1 MQFVRQMGSGL
12 LYGLVSVA
20 LVVGGLSLALAE
32 SYIVPH
38 PTVTP
43 SLPAVPPTPT
53 ATSSTPGEPASAPVP
68 TQTPPLINCPP
79 PAGWVLIIVQPGD
92 TLASIAAKY
101 GSSSEGLAAANCLLT
116 QSLAPGYNLYVPN
129 APTASISCGP
139 SPGWI
144 YGYVVQSGDTLS
156 QIAVLYDTTVGD
168 LESANCRSG
177 SEIFVG
183 ERLWVP
189 AIAPGLTLIPDFGT
203 PTEIPTEP
211 LTSTPLPFTATVIPT
226 ATATSTLSLYMPEA
240 ATATIT
246 AFPTGTP

>member
-1 MQFVRQMGSGL
+1 MQFVRQLGSGF

-32 SYIVPH
+32 SYIVPR
-38 PTVTP
+38 PIMTP

-53 ATSSTPGEPASAPVP
+53 APSPGLTESASAPAP

-92 TLASIAAKY
+92 TLAGLAAQY
-101 GSSSEGLAAANCLLT
+101 GSTPAGLAAANCLLT
-116 QSLAPGYNLYVPN
+116 QSLAPGYGLYVPYV
-129 APTASISCGP
+129 PTASIACGP
-139 SPGWI
+139 PLGWI
-144 YGYVVQSGDTLS
+144 YAYVVQSGDTLS
-156 QIAVLYDTTVGD
+156 EIADLYDITVGD
-168 LESANCRSG
+168 LKLANCKSG

-189 AIAPGLTLIPDFGT
+189 ALVPGLTIIPIFDT
-203 PTEIPTEP
+203 PTEVPTEP
-211 LTSTPLPFTATVIPT
+211 LTLTPLPFTATVYP
-226 ATATSTLSLYMPEA
+226 TATSTPPAYMPEA